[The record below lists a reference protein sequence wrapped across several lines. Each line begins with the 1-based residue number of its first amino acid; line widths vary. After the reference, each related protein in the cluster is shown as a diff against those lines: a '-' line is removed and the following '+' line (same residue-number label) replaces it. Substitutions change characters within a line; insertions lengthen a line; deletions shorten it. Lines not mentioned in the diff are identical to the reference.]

1 MDYGELSTILSFPTC
16 GTRQCV
22 NVSIVDDDVLE
33 NVESFHVTLERT
45 PGPNGWRI
53 TLDPMDG
60 VIEIRDDDGLFS
72 NSSGRELYGWLLE
85 EQKITLQFWKQL
97 SDHLHSHY

>member
-33 NVESFHVTLERT
+33 NVESFDITLERT
-45 PGPNGWRI
+45 PGLDVRI
-53 TLDPMDG
+53 ALDPVDG
-60 VIEIRDDDGLFS
+60 IISIIDDGERNIHVRS
-72 NSSGRELYGWLLE
+72 
-85 EQKITLQFWKQL
+85 I
-97 SDHLHSHY
+97 

>member
-1 MDYGELSTILSFPTC
+1 MAPIDYGELSTILSFPTC
-16 GTRQCV
+16 GTRQCA

-45 PGPNGWRI
+45 PGLDVRI

-60 VIEIRDDDGLFS
+60 VIEIRDS
-72 NSSGRELYGWLLE
+72 NIL
-85 EQKITLQFWKQL
+85 TLQRGTTWL
-97 SDHLHSHY
+97 DSM